1 MKKPGFVQVTQTSYE
16 TMVKEGWFVQLNH
29 TREDALVEVRI
40 LNALYEV
47 EFNFEIDAYKNSDNL
62 SEMLAN
68 ITREQIR
75 HEESK

>member
-1 MKKPGFVQVTQTSYE
+1 MKKPNFAMVTQTSYE
-16 TMVKEGWFVQLNH
+16 TAVTHGWFVQLNH
-29 TREDALVEVRI
+29 TKEDALVEVRI

-47 EFNFEIDAYKNSDNL
+47 EFSFEIDAYKNSDNI